1 MFSNTSITLS
11 FDMLDQGEINMDTQT
26 LENQIKY
33 LFVMVAAMVFLAVAY
48 RLPTEAFFGV
58 FAAGLFLI
66 PAAFFIYIVQKVA
79 AT

>member
-11 FDMLDQGEINMDTQT
+11 FDMIDQGEINMDTRT
-26 LENQIKY
+26 LEIQIKY
-33 LFVMVAAMVFLAVAY
+33 LFVVVAAMVFLAVAY
-48 RLPTEAFFGV
+48 SLPTDAFFGV

-66 PAAFFIYIVQKVA
+66 PAAFIIYIIQKVG

>member
-1 MFSNTSITLS
+1 
-11 FDMLDQGEINMDTQT
+11 MLDQGEINMDTQT

-33 LFVMVAAMVFLAVAY
+33 LFVVVAAMVFLAAAY
-48 RLPTEAFFGV
+48 SLPTEAFFGV

-66 PAAFFIYIVQKVA
+66 PAAFIIYIIQKVA

>member
-1 MFSNTSITLS
+1 MLSNTSITLS
-11 FDMLDQGEINMDTQT
+11 FDMLDQGEINMDTRT

-33 LFVMVAAMVFLAVAY
+33 LFVVVAAMVFLAAAY
-48 RLPTEAFFGV
+48 SLPTEAFFGV

-66 PAAFFIYIVQKVA
+66 PAAFFIYIIQKVA